1 MNCPV
6 WLRAADGVMTD
17 AFCATVA
24 ATPQA
29 TKQLRLRMTRRELNQ
44 VFGPAGLLSVLAGL
58 EGVESVFAGALG
70 AESFFAACL

>member
-1 MNCPV
+1 MNCPE
-6 WLRAADGVMTD
+6 WLREAEGVMTD
-17 AFCATVA
+17 AFCAVAA

-29 TKQLRLRMTRRELNQ
+29 TKQLRLSLARGEFNQ
-44 VFGPAGLLSVLAGL
+44 VFGPEGLLSVLAGL